1 MRRQFLWVD
10 ADKQKGSCT
19 DKDAMRIWHLQW
31 EKLAAEKDEL
41 LEKMKKESAAVIE
54 TSAAEAKAALTVTWP
69 RCLDQPQR

>member
-31 EKLAAEKDEL
+31 KKLAAEKDEL
-41 LEKMKKESAAVIE
+41 LEKMKENAAVIE
-54 TSAAEAKAALTVTWP
+54 TSAAEAKAAAEEV
-69 RCLDQPQR
+69 CLIFQHYR